1 MKVLTALFAL
11 LFSLLAQAQLTLV
24 PATSDIEARPGEV
37 KKVKVVADDAATKE
51 RVDPRELQRIGDTDT
66 FLFSS
71 LRDWKLENSKW
82 VLDATIVFT
91 KTDVTTA
98 PLSFGFVTGPLE
110 VRFVGWKWVA
120 EPNQVAEAF
129 SYEDVP
135 LFTRSWWVKNWPVTL
150 GALACIVLAA
160 FRGSRSWR
168 LQRKKKRE
176 QRTLLA
182 QMAREISSASTLA
195 ELSELWLKRD
205 TYRSAFQAEVL
216 ELEDFF
222 KALNQIQFNPQ
233 VAPADLG
240 PVLALK
246 TKLSQKLGE
255 AKNGV

>member
-1 MKVLTALFAL
+1 MKALTALFAL

-37 KKVKVVADDAATKE
+37 KKAKVVAADAATKD
-51 RVDPRELQRIGDTDT
+51 RVDVSELRRIGDTDT
-66 FLFSS
+66 FLVSS
-71 LRDWKLENSKW
+71 LSPWKLENSKW
-82 VLDATIVFT
+82 VLDATIAFT
-91 KTDVTTA
+91 KSDVTKA
-98 PLSFGFVTGPLE
+98 PLSFGFLTGPLE

-135 LFTRSWWVKNWPVTL
+135 LFSRSWWLRNWPVTL
-150 GALACIVLAA
+150 GVLVCVGLAT

-176 QRTLLA
+176 QKALLV
-182 QMAREISSASTLA
+182 QIKREISSASTLA
-195 ELSELWLKRD
+195 ELSAIWLKRD
-205 TYRSAFQAEVL
+205 TYRATFETQVP

-222 KALNQIQFNPQ
+222 TALNQVQFSPH
-233 VAPADLG
+233 VAQADLA

-246 TKLSQKLGE
+246 AKLSQKLGE